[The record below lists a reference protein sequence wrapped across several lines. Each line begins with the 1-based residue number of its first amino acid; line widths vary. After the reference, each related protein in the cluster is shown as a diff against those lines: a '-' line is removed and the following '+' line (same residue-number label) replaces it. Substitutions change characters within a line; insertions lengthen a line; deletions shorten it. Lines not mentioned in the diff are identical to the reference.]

1 MQNYIQQ
8 VSYRL
13 AIPCTRGVTEAK
25 KGSPGSRP
33 NNSLYAGRK
42 GCPTTQ
48 DTEQTLPKHIY
59 LPWEKKIP
67 PLKAIF
73 HLLTSIKGKPRK
85 DCFQVTKL
93 RPRTQPK
100 NIWVNKNKPAP
111 NNIKFTIWI
120 LITNFQT
127 WEEENMTQD
136 EEKNKSVGAEW
147 EMTQMIKLVEK
158 SQTPHVLTVTEGS
171 EHNEDTNWCKNISV
185 CF

>member
-1 MQNYIQQ
+1 MQNYSKSLTDWLSRAHEVWQKQ
-8 VSYRL
+8 RK
-13 AIPCTRGVTEAK
+13 EA
-25 KGSPGSRP
+25 
-33 NNSLYAGRK
+33 LE
-42 GCPTTQ
+42 T
-48 DTEQTLPKHIY
+48 DQTIHYMLE
-59 LPWEKKIP
+59 EKAAPPLRTLSKLSQSIFICLEEKIP

-100 NIWVNKNKPAP
+100 NIWENKNKPAP

-127 WEEENMTQD
+127 WEEENMTHD